1 MRGMA
6 PERDLTRLLR
16 SLRPALNPGR
26 FVFTT
31 VAGPVPPGVQP
42 VVTVAEAEGR
52 TLVLPQHEADAAGL
66 DYDYLAGW
74 ITLQVNS
81 ALDAVG
87 LTGAVAGE
95 LAEAG
100 LSCNVV
106 AGYHHDHLFVP
117 YDRAAEAI
125 TVLEALARRGTRADT
140 LPG

>member
-1 MRGMA
+1 MA
-6 PERDLTRLLR
+6 AERDLTRLI
-16 SLRPALNPGR
+16 SGMRPVLNPGR

-31 VAGPVPPGVQP
+31 VTGPVPPGVQP

-66 DYDYLAGW
+66 GYDYVAGW
-74 ITLQVNS
+74 ITLTVTS
-81 ALDAVG
+81 ALDAIG
-87 LTGAVAGE
+87 LTAAVAGE

-117 YDRAAEAI
+117 HDRATEAVR
-125 TVLEALARRGTRADT
+125 VLAALARR
-140 LPG
+140 PPQP